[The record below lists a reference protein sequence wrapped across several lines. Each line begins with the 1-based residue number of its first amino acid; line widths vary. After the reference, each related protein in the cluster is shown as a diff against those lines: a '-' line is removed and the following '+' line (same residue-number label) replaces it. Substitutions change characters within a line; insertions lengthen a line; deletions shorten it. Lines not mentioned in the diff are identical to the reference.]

1 MANWKWE
8 IGNRKPVN
16 TGWPVIFPRLAALKL
31 PVSHLPSVIVLVVA
45 GALSVAGAQPNSA
58 VVTGAQHVFIRRG
71 PGTEFPP
78 FATLMEGST
87 VEIQEMRGEWARVLT
102 ASGQSG
108 YVNSTFLVLPSERR
122 TRPAATAG
130 APTRSA
136 PAAVTPVR
144 PQAAAA
150 PALTEEN
157 RNLTAQVHQ
166 LQEELAA
173 LKAQA
178 QATPPAAT
186 PTAAPPAVD
195 LDKLHDDLAHL
206 GTAVEQLNKRLE
218 TEPPRVNVAPLLNL
232 PADGYGRAVTSTAIL
247 LAAVGLCL
255 GWLLGNAFGRRQER
269 GRRPRVRL

>member
-1 MANWKWE
+1 MANWRCE

-16 TGWPVIFPRLAALKL
+16 AGWPETFPRMAGLKL
-31 PVSHLPSVIVLVVA
+31 PVSHFPFVIMLLVA

-78 FATLMEGST
+78 FATLVEGST
-87 VEIQEMRGEWARVLT
+87 VEIQEMRGEWTRVLT

-108 YVNSTFLVLPSERR
+108 YVNSTFLALPSERR
-122 TRPAATAG
+122 GRPAATVG
-130 APTRSA
+130 APARSA
-136 PAAVTPVR
+136 AAAATPAR
-144 PQAAAA
+144 PQAAAVS
-150 PALTEEN
+150 ALTEEN
-157 RNLTAQVHQ
+157 KNLTAQVHQ

-178 QATPPAAT
+178 EVTPPAAS

-195 LDKLHDDLAHL
+195 LDKLHDELAHL
-206 GTAVEQLNKRLE
+206 GAAVEQLNKRLE
-218 TEPPRVNVAPLLNL
+218 IEPPRVNVAPLSDL
-232 PADGYGRAVTSTAIL
+232 PVDGHGRVVTSTAIL
-247 LAAVGLCL
+247 LAAIGLCV
-255 GWLLGNAFGRRQER
+255 GWLVGNAFGRRQER